1 MKYLICTM
9 LFISIL
15 TQCFAQKGEDIQAID
30 DRLDSLDLA
39 LQSRPRLEIGG
50 NYVSLVS
57 YNGRTEGIQQYGLSP
72 SVTAHLGKGWSLSY
86 EGAIWSAANPQY
98 AFSSIGLTKNFEVGE
113 SFEGSIGYSRWLFH
127 TDKAAKKGDLGNN
140 MDVATHWSLGDFT
153 IGNTLSVLFG
163 TSRALFLQPSIVYE
177 WSGRFGKERFF
188 KWSLKPSITGDYG
201 NDVATRLGARA
212 LVRAARKNSFKVL
225 NYDAALAGGLAY
237 KQTAFSITYHYDTPL
252 NTVAPNPVNPFSYWE
267 VNLIQTFGF

>member
-1 MKYLICTM
+1 MKYSICIILI
-9 LFISIL
+9 ISSL
-15 TQCFAQKGEDIQAID
+15 AQCFAQTSEATQSID
-30 DRLDSLDLA
+30 DRLDSLDLI
-39 LQSRPRLEIGG
+39 LQSSPRLEIGG

-57 YNGRTEGIQQYGLSP
+57 YNGRTEGVEQYGISP

-86 EGAIWSAANPQY
+86 EGAIWSAANPKY
-98 AFSSIGLTKNFEVGE
+98 ALTSIGLTKNFEIGE

-127 TDKAAKKGDLGNN
+127 TNKVAKKGDFGNN
-140 MDVATHWSLGDFT
+140 VDVETNWNLGGFT
-153 IGNTLSVLFG
+153 IGNTLSVLLG
-163 TSRALFLQPSIVYE
+163 TGRALFLQPWMGYE

-188 KWSLKPSITGDYG
+188 KWTLKPSVMGDYG

-225 NYDAALAGGLAY
+225 NYEATLAGSLAY
-237 KQTAFSITYHYDTPL
+237 KQTDFSIAYHYDTPL

-267 VNLIQTFGF
+267 VSLLHTFGF

>member
-1 MKYLICTM
+1 MKYSICIILI
-9 LFISIL
+9 ISSL
-15 TQCFAQKGEDIQAID
+15 AQCFAQTSEAIQAID
-30 DRLDSLDLA
+30 DHLDSLDLI

-57 YNGRTEGIQQYGLSP
+57 YNGRTEGVEQYGISP

-86 EGAIWSAANPQY
+86 EGAVWSAANPKY
-98 AFSSIGLTKNFEVGE
+98 ALTSIGLSKKFEVGE

-127 TDKAAKKGDLGNN
+127 TNKVAKQGDFGNN
-140 MDVATHWSLGDFT
+140 VDVETNWSLGDFT

-163 TSRALFLQPSIVYE
+163 AGRALFLQPSITYE
-177 WSGRFGKERFF
+177 WAGRFGKERLL
-188 KWSLKPSITGDYG
+188 KWSLKPSVTGDYG
-201 NDVATRLGARA
+201 NDVATKLGARA

-225 NYDAALAGGLAY
+225 NYDAALAAGLAY
-237 KQTAFSITYHYDTPL
+237 KQTDFSFTYHYDTPL

-267 VNLIQTFGF
+267 VNFIQTFGF